1 MNDDRGIGTAKN
13 LGGKAQEAFGHV
25 TGDTRSQVE
34 GSSTRRQE
42 RPRTS
47 MVRQKRLPQ
56 MPPKRSATAR
66 WMLRIIS
73 AIPSKNVLTQRRSYR
88 FVSAGLLVAWVGAI

>member
-1 MNDDRGIGTAKN
+1 MMIAESELQKISAAKRKK
-13 LGGKAQEAFGHV
+13 LLDTSLATREA
-25 TGDTRSQVE
+25 RLK

-56 MPPKRSATAR
+56 MQPKRSATAR

-73 AIPSKNVLTQRRSYR
+73 AITSKNVLIQRRSYR